1 MRISDLS
8 SDVCSSDLSAAR
20 HARGPRQRVDGIK
33 HLVVQSQRQ
42 MRHTQPRAAADSDLH
57 CVTMLSLTLSCV
69 FAFSNLS
76 LPLAAYP
83 SPLRIDLTGT
93 GRRGVRKRVVA
104 GKRVA
109 VSVDLGG

>member
-1 MRISDLS
+1 MRISDWS
-8 SDVCSSDLSAAR
+8 SDVCSSDLLFGPRRKRVDDRARNPSAAR

-83 SPLRIDLTGT
+83 SPIRIDKI
-93 GRRGVRKRVVA
+93 GRAHV
-104 GKRVA
+104 
-109 VSVDLGG
+109 